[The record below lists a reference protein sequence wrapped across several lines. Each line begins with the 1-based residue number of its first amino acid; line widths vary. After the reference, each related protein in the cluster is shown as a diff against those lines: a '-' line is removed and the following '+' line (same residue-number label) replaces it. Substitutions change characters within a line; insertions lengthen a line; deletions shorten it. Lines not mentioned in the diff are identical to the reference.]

1 MRASY
6 SVIDIC
12 QDTRV
17 LSRWYV
23 LAVFAVLV
31 LIVVIGFVGC

>member
-1 MRASY
+1 MPL
-6 SVIDIC
+6 SVYVKM
-12 QDTRV
+12 QGV

-31 LIVVIGFVGC
+31 LIVIVGFVGC